1 VASVKNDPEQQS
13 SKGQARVDME
23 RNDLIF
29 TLKVT
34 AMAVLALI
42 LGVVGVFIQ
51 QGDILR

>member
-1 VASVKNDPEQQS
+1 
-13 SKGQARVDME
+13 ME
-23 RNDLIF
+23 RDDFIF

-34 AMAVLALI
+34 ALAVAALI